1 MQAVLMAA
9 LKSVAKSIMAAL
21 LTEAFIKEIIVYL
34 LKKLAERTNNKVD
47 DAIVSRVE
55 KALNTAPKQ
64 IAE

>member
-1 MQAVLMAA
+1 MAA